1 MPVYNFL
8 PILEASRPQNDAN
21 QQIADSLFELETD
34 SVLQSGS
41 GWDGLAKTADQSL
54 TLTQTAQKVLWD
66 ASMSNRFGSVLAD
79 PDVNDSMDFGP
90 GVFAQTVAGG
100 IRISNPTGGV
110 RSILLTLVDL
120 VNSNVR
126 AQQTIVVEKQVEEVF
141 FSGTF
146 LAQIDSIN
154 AWAFFIAADVGVAD
168 FDVTLEGWTWYA
180 WHISPLGYVPNNA
193 IAGPLSVSVAG
204 TQSQITLGHFGG
216 MARDIASGVGPLQ
229 SVTTPEP
236 IEGFDTLKVARSINS
251 TLATATIVIDSDGI
265 WDLRFSLHGI
275 VRENKEYLFVVF
287 LNGVRTECAARLAM
301 ATVPA
306 ALAHEHSIAAS
317 SLFNLVIGDELQL
330 QVESANGPSDFQL
343 EFGSFTAMKAGEA
356 P

>member
-1 MPVYNFL
+1 
-8 PILEASRPQNDAN
+8 
-21 QQIADSLFELETD
+21 
-34 SVLQSGS
+34 
-41 GWDGLAKTADQSL
+41 
-54 TLTQTAQKVLWD
+54 
-66 ASMSNRFGSVLAD
+66 
-79 PDVNDSMDFGP
+79 
-90 GVFAQTVAGG
+90 
-100 IRISNPTGGV
+100 
-110 RSILLTLVDL
+110 
-120 VNSNVR
+120 
-126 AQQTIVVEKQVEEVF
+126 
-141 FSGTF
+141 
-146 LAQIDSIN
+146 
-154 AWAFFIAADVGVAD
+154 
-168 FDVTLEGWTWYA
+168 
-180 WHISPLGYVPNNA
+180 
-193 IAGPLSVSVAG
+193 
-204 TQSQITLGHFGG
+204 
-216 MARDIASGVGPLQ
+216 MARDIAAGLATLQ